1 MNPYNS
7 IYAAFRHPE
16 FSTYADFSFVLGGA
30 CALAYKKHSNQ
41 KKQKLAYWKPSLSIR
56 KQNRSHLQDLYNAF
70 LTKDRARYLSQSQG
84 NLHHSA
90 SFCYKRKTKTF

>member
-41 KKQKLAYWKPSLSIR
+41 KNKSWP
-56 KQNRSHLQDLYNAF
+56 
-70 LTKDRARYLSQSQG
+70 TG
-84 NLHHSA
+84 NHP
-90 SFCYKRKTKTF
+90 